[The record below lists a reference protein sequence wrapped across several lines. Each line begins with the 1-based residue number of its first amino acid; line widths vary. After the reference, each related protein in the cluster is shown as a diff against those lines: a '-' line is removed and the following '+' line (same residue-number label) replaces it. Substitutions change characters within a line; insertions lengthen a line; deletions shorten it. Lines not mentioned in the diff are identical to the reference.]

1 MGNKNR
7 KCLYELG
14 GQKLKSV
21 EQERD
26 LGIIVHSYG
35 KTSEQCT
42 MAANKANQILGMI
55 KRNIKWKDKNV
66 ITKLYKALVRPKLEY
81 CIQAWCPQLKKDQEV
96 LEKVQQRATKMIEGF
111 WYKTHDERLRET
123 GLTTLVQR
131 RKRGDLIETFKLVKG
146 FTKVDHDKFL
156 QLMKTLVEGICTSLL
171 SIDPG

>member
-1 MGNKNR
+1 MLFNLDKCVVIHMGNKNK

-26 LGIIVHSYG
+26 LGIIVHSNG

-81 CIQAWCPQLKKDQEV
+81 CVQAWCPQLKK
-96 LEKVQQRATKMIEGF
+96 KIK
-111 WYKTHDERLRET
+111 K
-123 GLTTLVQR
+123 
-131 RKRGDLIETFKLVKG
+131 
-146 FTKVDHDKFL
+146 
-156 QLMKTLVEGICTSLL
+156 SLKKYNEEPL
-171 SIDPG
+171 KW

>member
-1 MGNKNR
+1 
-7 KCLYELG
+7 
-14 GQKLKSV
+14 
-21 EQERD
+21 
-26 LGIIVHSYG
+26 
-35 KTSEQCT
+35 

-81 CIQAWCPQLKKDQEV
+81 CVQAWCPQLKKDQEV

-111 WYKTHDERLRET
+111 QYKTYDERLRET

-146 FTKVDHDKFL
+146 FTKVDHDKFFTINENIGRGHMYKFAKYRSRL
-156 QLMKTLVEGICTSLL
+156 NVRASFFSQRVVNDWNKLPDDVVSADSVNAFKNRLDKIKF
-171 SIDPG
+171 